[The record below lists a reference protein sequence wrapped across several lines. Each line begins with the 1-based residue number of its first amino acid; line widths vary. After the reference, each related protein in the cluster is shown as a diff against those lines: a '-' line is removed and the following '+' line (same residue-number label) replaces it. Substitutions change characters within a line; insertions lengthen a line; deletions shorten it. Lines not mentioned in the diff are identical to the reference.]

1 MFTVIRTLVAQPG
14 KMHAL
19 VVCLKD
25 LAEYNHKIIGRH
37 ETIATSVGGNFAEV
51 SYIWQLESLTE
62 MDTDLAKLHAD
73 RGYHEKQ
80 SKVGALIMGGMS
92 REHIYRHA

>member
-1 MFTVIRTLVAQPG
+1 MAQPG
-14 KMHAL
+14 KIHDL
-19 VVCLKD
+19 VVFLKE

-37 ETIATSVGGNFAEV
+37 GTIATSVGGKLAEV
-51 SYIWQLESLTE
+51 SYISQFESLTE
-62 MDTDLAKLHAD
+62 MDADMAKLLAD
-73 RGYHEKQ
+73 RGYREKQ